1 MSYQNNIE
9 KGKNI
14 SVSYYLGRFAWFVL
28 RWYLLISIAFVILYP
43 LVYMVS
49 MAFRS
54 PADFFDVTVV
64 WIPKHF
70 TFDNF
75 RTVLFDIKITKPLL
89 MTAFISIVSTV
100 IQIMVTAMTGYGLAR
115 FRFRGNG
122 MLTIFAVVTIMIPTQ
137 MVNLPNYLI
146 MKNLDFFGI
155 IEKIIQKPSPI
166 NLLNSPLAFI
176 IPALLGQGLMSGVF
190 VLIFRQ
196 FFLNLPT
203 ELEEAATIDGCGYF
217 GTFLKVMLPN
227 ASTALIVSGT
237 FSLVWYWT
245 DYQGPF
251 VFLSTVRTL
260 AVELMNF
267 DSLVEKVLPLGQNN
281 AYYFVP
287 LQQAACIISIFP
299 LLVTFLFL
307 QRFFVQGVE
316 RSGIV
321 G

>member
-1 MSYQNNIE
+1 MSFQNSVE
-9 KGKNI
+9 KEKSI
-14 SVSYYLGRFAWFVL
+14 STAYYAGRFAWFVL

-43 LVYMVS
+43 LVYMLS

-54 PADFFDVTVV
+54 PAEFFDVTVV

-70 TFDNF
+70 TLDNF
-75 RTVLFDIKITKPLL
+75 RTVLFEIEITKPLL
-89 MTAFISIVSTV
+89 MTTLISVLSTV
-100 IQIMVTAMTGYGLAR
+100 FQIMITAMTGYGLAR
-115 FRFRGNG
+115 FRFKGNG
-122 MLTIFAVVTIMIPTQ
+122 ILMILAIVTIMIPTQ

-146 MKNLDFFGI
+146 MKNLDFFGVI
-155 IEKIIQKPSPI
+155 GAILHRPSPV

-176 IPALLGQGLMSGVF
+176 VPALFGQGMMSGLF
-190 VLIFRQ
+190 ILIFRQ
-196 FFLNLPT
+196 YFLNLPN
-203 ELEEAATIDGCGYF
+203 ELEEAATIDGCGYA

-251 VFLSTVRTL
+251 VFLTTERTL
-260 AVELMNF
+260 AVEMMNF
-267 DSLVEKVLPLGQNN
+267 GSIAEKVLPFGQNN
-281 AYYFVP
+281 AYYLIP
-287 LQQAACIISIFP
+287 LQQAACIIAILP
-299 LLVTFLFL
+299 LLITFLFL